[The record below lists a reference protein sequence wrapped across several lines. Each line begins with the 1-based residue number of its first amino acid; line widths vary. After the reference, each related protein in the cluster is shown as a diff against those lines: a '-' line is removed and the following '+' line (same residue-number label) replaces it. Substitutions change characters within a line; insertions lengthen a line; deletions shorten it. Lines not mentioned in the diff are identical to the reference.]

1 MKQGSKTE
9 LSLKAACELCT
20 LQDNFEVAEITQD
33 FFIFLNRYLQFNEHI
48 GNHNKQLKFMESRYF
63 RHLFNTKFLIKEL

>member
-20 LQDNFEVAEITQD
+20 LQDNVEVAEITQD
-33 FFIFLNRYLQFNEHI
+33 FFIFLNRDIFNLMNI
-48 GNHNKQLKFMESRYF
+48 
-63 RHLFNTKFLIKEL
+63 